1 MNIKDLILKYI
12 NYRKSLGEKF
22 RTNGNYLKAFSR
34 AVGDTL
40 DINQISA
47 KQVIDFLYGDGPVTS
62 SWFIKYAAL
71 LGFYRYGMS
80 RGYVDSSP
88 LPIDKPKRPP
98 PFVPYIYTRDEL
110 RQLFKAAFSYQ
121 KNRSHVEPY
130 MVNRI
135 LLLLY
140 GTGLRLS
147 EALSLTMKDV
157 DLSQNVLTIKQSK
170 FYKGRLVPFSDQLAS
185 ILNEYLSW
193 RNKRGFPK
201 EGDSSFFYGRHN
213 KSLNLATVESAFE
226 RIREKAGICRTDGAK
241 YQPRLHDL
249 RHTFAVHRLTS
260 WYQQNAD
267 VQHLLPAL
275 SVYMGHTYLSAT
287 SVYLTM
293 TNELLQE
300 AGKKFEKYVKEKDR
314 YG

>member
-1 MNIKDLILKYI
+1 MNIKDLILSYI
-12 NYRKSLGEKF
+12 EYRKSLGEKF
-22 RTNGNYLKAFSR
+22 RTNGDYLKAFSR
-34 AVGDTL
+34 AAGDV
-40 DINQISA
+40 INVKDVSA
-47 KQVIDFLYGDGPVTS
+47 ENVVNFLYGNGPVTS
-62 SWFIKYAAL
+62 SWFIKYTAL
-71 LGFYRYGMS
+71 LGFYRYAMS
-80 RGYVDSSP
+80 RGYVDSIP
-88 LPIDKPKRPP
+88 LPFDKPKRPP

-110 RQLFKAAFSYQ
+110 RQLFNAAFSYQ
-121 KNRSHVEPY
+121 KNRSHIEPY

-147 EALSLTMKDV
+147 EALALTMADV
-157 DLSQNVLTIKQSK
+157 DLSHNVLTIKQSK
-170 FYKGRLVPFSDQLAS
+170 FYKSRLVPFGNQLAN
-185 ILNEYLSW
+185 ILNEYVNW
-193 RNKRGFPK
+193 KNKRGLPK
-201 EGDSSFFYGRHN
+201 GEDSPFFYGRHN
-213 KSLNLATVESAFE
+213 KSLNLATVESAFA
-226 RIREKAGICRTDGAK
+226 RIRKKAGVRRTDGAT

-267 VQHLLPAL
+267 VQQLLPAL

-300 AGKKFEKYVKEKDR
+300 AGEKFEKYVKDSN
-314 YG
+314 G